1 MFNNEA
7 WEARDQGSCRSQ
19 LYRVALSQLPS
30 VVSSDSIPDSNS
42 LGESLLDVSGILCPP
57 FEVDGWEGPRG

>member
-1 MFNNEA
+1 MCSTTRPGKPGTRAAREA
-7 WEARDQGSCRSQ
+7 
-19 LYRVALSQLPS
+19 RVALSQLPS
-30 VVSSDSIPDSNS
+30 VVSSDSIPDSDS